1 RDLAGRTACGGC
13 HVDVEVLVALEVRLD
28 REPLSVRRE
37 LRLQDRLI
45 GAQEGLLSLRP
56 DVQDENG
63 PLLAL
68 VRRVSEASSVGRH
81 IEASQ
86 LPDFLQ
92 EPLGRER
99 DLATHDTPSV
109 GKVGGDKKPS
119 RSKSSQEACC
129 RTSRPFPS
137 RWALVRFWSTNEGSS
152 SSEKPT
158 ALRRGSGRSRP
169 DMSSDTSRSCS
180 PWSGRSKRK
189 RTSSVGPAR
198 SSRSETA
205 SRKPRTTRS
214 SSFVWRTSPAD
225 PSRTM
230 TR

>member
-1 RDLAGRTACGGC
+1 MLFPSGRHAISVTISSTFVSCFVSLPVASTTKTLSRSPSRFEMNAILRPSGDQRGGAVPRRVRNLTGHAAGGGR

-45 GAQEGLLSLRP
+45 GAQEGLLPLRP

-63 PLLAL
+63 PLFAL
-68 VRRVSEASSVGRH
+68 VRRIGEASSVGGH
-81 IEASQ
+81 VEAVQ

-99 DLATHDTPSV
+99 DLATHETLSV

-119 RSKSSQEACC
+119 RSRSSQEACC

-137 RWALVRFWSTNEGSS
+137 RSA
-152 SSEKPT
+152 
-158 ALRRGSGRSRP
+158 
-169 DMSSDTSRSCS
+169 
-180 PWSGRSKRK
+180 
-189 RTSSVGPAR
+189 
-198 SSRSETA
+198 
-205 SRKPRTTRS
+205 
-214 SSFVWRTSPAD
+214 
-225 PSRTM
+225 
-230 TR
+230 

>member
-68 VRRVSEASSVGRH
+68 VRRVREASSVGRH
-81 IEASQ
+81 IEAAQ

-99 DLATHDTPSV
+99 DLATHETPSFGEGRWGQKAIPFQVFSGGMLPNVATLPITV
-109 GKVGGDKKPS
+109 GVG
-119 RSKSSQEACC
+119 A
-129 RTSRPFPS
+129 F
-137 RWALVRFWSTNEGSS
+137 LVRE
-152 SSEKPT
+152 
-158 ALRRGSGRSRP
+158 RGLLVVRKTYGPSKGQWTILSGYVERLESIVYSVELGLKV
-169 DMSSDTSRSCS
+169 DMKIIG
-180 PWSGRSKRK
+180 WSGSILAVRNRL
-189 RTSSVGPAR
+189 TEA
-198 SSRSETA
+198 A
-205 SRKPRTTRS
+205 N
-214 SSFVWRTSPAD
+214 
-225 PSRTM
+225 
-230 TR
+230 